1 MKGEGYMSV
10 KQDCVGARTA
20 SDIERKY
27 NFGKRFA
34 EVLGIATDA
43 RDKVDSVESYLFDE
57 DEQHSTGLSRD
68 TEKIVAKATAEITTE
83 VSEIKKEVE
92 VKVDAD
98 SVDFIVEQTIVENG
112 VDRVVTEQG
121 YSFTDNGLDISKTGS
136 EMANKI
142 DHEGMKVTR
151 SGEEI
156 LTATNKGVN
165 ATNLHART
173 YLIIGSGNGRSR
185 FEDYGFDR
193 TGCFWIGG

>member
-1 MKGEGYMSV
+1 MSV

-43 RDKVDSVESYLFDE
+43 RDKVDSVESYLFSE
-57 DEQHSTGLSRD
+57 NEEHSTSLSRD
-68 TEKIVAKATAEITTE
+68 MEKIVMKATTDIKTE

-98 SVDFIVEQTIVENG
+98 SVDIAIEKAILGNE
-112 VDRVVTEQG
+112 VDRVVTKQG

-142 DHEGMKVTR
+142 NHEGMRVSR

-156 LTATNKGVN
+156 LSATNKGVN

-185 FEDYGFDR
+185 FEDYGFNR